1 MPPVGQPVADL
12 RQYPR
17 ILWRRKRL
25 VVVVVLLAGAT
36 TWLWSARQPST
47 YVARAEVQVLPL
59 RDQLISPVPG
69 GANESPNLETEAL
82 IVSSTDVADRVR
94 TSLGT
99 SEDLQALLKNLEV
112 APIQNTDVLSISY
125 AAGDPETAVA
135 RADAFAAAYVQ
146 QRIERAREV
155 LGNAQAFIEEEIGPI
170 RTRIAALTVDIAATD
185 DPVRRGGLQSE
196 LDILVARL
204 QPLEASMLELE
215 AAAVGAQGGLIVQG
229 AADAGARP
237 TTHRTRNV
245 VLGLL
250 GGLVLG
256 IALAFAVE
264 GFDARVTSREQIETE
279 LGAPVL
285 GFIPSIPDASSED
298 AGTIVRDDPT
308 NQTSEAYRSLAINL
322 LHTASATSVRTVMVT
337 SALSGE
343 GKSTTAANIA
353 TVIAQAGRT
362 VTLVSGDLRRPRI
375 HEMFGIPNETGF
387 STALSDSAGPGDV
400 TWSSEIANL
409 SIIPSGP
416 APDDPVALLA
426 GERTAPFLGQLREAA
441 DIVII
446 DAPPMLPLAD
456 ASILASISDATVLV
470 VDAQRSDRD
479 LMTESRERIET
490 AGGSLIGVVY
500 SNVRPGFGPV
510 SAAFRYRQS
519 PSASTRPARRQR
531 RGSSGGAASDRD
543 EATTW

>member
-12 RQYPR
+12 RQYAR
-17 ILWRRKRL
+17 ILRRRKRL
-25 VVVVVLLAGAT
+25 VVVAVLLVGAA

-69 GANESPNLETEAL
+69 GANVSPNLETEAL
-82 IVSSTDVADRVR
+82 IVSSTDVAGRAR
-94 TSLGT
+94 TSLET
-99 SEDLQALLKNLEV
+99 SEDLQALLENLSVE
-112 APIQNTDVLSISY
+112 PIPNTDVLSISY
-125 AAGDPETAVA
+125 AAEDPDTAVA

-146 QRIERAREV
+146 QRIERAQEV
-155 LGNAQAFIEEEIGPI
+155 LGKAQEQTEEQIAPI

-185 DPVRRGGLQSE
+185 DPVQRAGLQSE

-204 QPLEASMLELE
+204 QPLEAYALELE
-215 AAAVGAQGGLIVQG
+215 SAAIGAQGGQIVQG

-245 VLGLL
+245 VLGLI

-285 GFIPSIPDASSED
+285 GFIPFIPDASGED

-308 NQTSEAYRSLAINL
+308 NQTSEAYRSLAVNL
-322 LHTASATSVRTVMVT
+322 LHTASATSVRTVTVT

-343 GKSTTAANIA
+343 GKSTTSANIA
-353 TVIAQAGRT
+353 TVIAQVGRT
-362 VTLVSGDLRRPRI
+362 VILVSGDLRRPRI
-375 HEMFGIPNETGF
+375 HELFGIPNETGF
-387 STALSDSAGPGDV
+387 STVLSNSAALTDV
-400 TWSSEIANL
+400 AWSPEIANL

-426 GERTAPFLGQLREAA
+426 GERTAPFLGQLRDAA

-456 ASILASISDATVLV
+456 ASILASISDGTILV

-479 LMTESRERIET
+479 VMAESRERIET

-510 SAAFRYRQS
+510 SVAYRYRPS
-519 PSASTRPARRQR
+519 PPASTRPARRQR
-531 RGSSGGAASDRD
+531 RGSSGGAASDRG